1 MKTLQRL
8 VVISEGGRVVGTQ
21 VVAAR
26 VGRQP
31 GATAAL
37 VAGPGQ
43 QRHEIDIEVPARFGS
58 PAEVDAF
65 HQLVA
70 GRLGLKSKKR

>member
-1 MKTLQRL
+1 VKTQQRL

-21 VVAAR
+21 LVTAR

-31 GATAAL
+31 GASATL
-37 VAGPGQ
+37 VAGPRQ
-43 QRHEIDIEVPARFGS
+43 QRHEIEIEVPARFAS

-70 GRLGLKSKKR
+70 GRLGLKP